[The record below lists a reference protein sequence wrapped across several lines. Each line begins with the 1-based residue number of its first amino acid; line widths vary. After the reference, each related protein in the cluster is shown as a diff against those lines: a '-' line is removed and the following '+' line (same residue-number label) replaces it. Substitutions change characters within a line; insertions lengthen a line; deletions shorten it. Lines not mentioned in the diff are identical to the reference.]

1 MTGQA
6 LVASGGTEIEAAGRE
21 NLNEFVTFNIAGQF
35 FGIPVLIVQDILLPE
50 NIASIPLAPPEV
62 RGSINLRGRIVTVID
77 VRVRLGL
84 ESRAITSTTQ
94 TEEEVQAVEDQT
106 AEDQADEDQA
116 AEDLAANDSDAQ
128 ADEDQSPEA
137 SEVAALKA
145 HEAVDAVKRK
155 NREHMMGVTVEHQNE
170 LYTLL
175 VDSVGDVIS
184 LSRKNYEGNPSTLDP
199 LWREFASGVYR
210 LDSDLMVVL
219 DVERLLDFNS
229 SSKSSDS

>member
-1 MTGQA
+1 MAGQA
-6 LVASGGTEIEAAGRE
+6 LVTSGGTEVDAVSRE
-21 NLNEFVTFNIAGQF
+21 DLSEFVTFNIAGQF

-84 ESRAITSTTQ
+84 ESREITSSQ
-94 TEEEVQAVEDQT
+94 QVEDQM
-106 AEDQADEDQA
+106 AEDAA
-116 AEDLAANDSDAQ
+116 AEEAHAVEEGGEPLTNEEHDAQ
-128 ADEDQSPEA
+128 A
-137 SEVAALKA
+137 EVRA

-184 LSRKNYEGNPSTLDP
+184 LSKKNYEGNPSTLDP

-219 DVERLLDFNS
+219 DVDRLLDF
-229 SSKSSDS
+229 KAQE

>member
-6 LVASGGTEIEAAGRE
+6 LVTSGGKEVVAAGRE
-21 NLNEFVTFNIAGQF
+21 DLSEFVTFNIAGQF

-84 ESRAITSTTQ
+84 ESRAISSATQ
-94 TEEEVQAVEDQT
+94 I
-106 AEDQADEDQA
+106 EDQAAEDKA
-116 AEDLAANDSDAQ
+116 AEDLAANDSDA
-128 ADEDQSPEA
+128 AEA
-137 SEVAALKA
+137 SDDEKAEVAELKA

-155 NREHMMGVTVEHQNE
+155 NREHMMGVTVEHHNE

-184 LSRKNYEGNPSTLDP
+184 LSKKNYEGNPSTLDP

-210 LDSDLMVVL
+210 LDTDLMVVL
-219 DVERLLDFNS
+219 DVERLLDF
-229 SSKSSDS
+229 KGSD